1 MPVADGG
8 PVGIEPESMSGAW
21 KRRFGAVLIAT
32 VIACVATACSGSSA
46 ESLRIL
52 VSNDDGVEAE
62 GIDLLVE
69 ALLAQGY
76 EVVVSA
82 PNGNRSGTSD
92 WRGPSEFC
100 GELSVEQGATRSG
113 YPATS
118 IDGCPADAVAYGLT
132 ELFPGRRPHLVIAGL
147 NEGPN
152 LCEQLAGG
160 VSGTVGAART
170 AARLGM
176 PALAA
181 SQATTAPGEHA
192 DFASGVES
200 VVSWVQEH
208 ESILMRRGI
217 PASITNMNT
226 PTCEVGEIRGVVRNM
241 PLAID
246 CAKVL
251 DPQDCL
257 SDVENP
263 TTDVEALINGFVS
276 IGPIPID

>member
-1 MPVADGG
+1 MPV
-8 PVGIEPESMSGAW
+8 IW
-21 KRRFGAVLIAT
+21 KTRFRAVLIAT
-32 VIACVATACSGSSA
+32 FAMCIGAACSGGSD

-52 VSNDDGVEAE
+52 VSNDDGVGAE

-69 ALLAQGY
+69 ALRAEGY
-76 EVVVSA
+76 KVVVSA
-82 PNGNRSGTSD
+82 PDGNRSGTSD

-100 GELSVEQGATRSG
+100 GDLSVGNATTRSG

-118 IDGCPADAVAYGLT
+118 IDGCPADAVAYGLA
-132 ELFPGRRPHLVIAGL
+132 ELFPGRPPHLVIAGL

-176 PALAA
+176 PALSA
-181 SQATTAPGEHA
+181 SQAFPESLLEGQP
-192 DFASGVES
+192 DFASGVAA
-200 VVSWVQEH
+200 VVAWVQEH
-208 ESILMRRGI
+208 EAVLMQRGM

-226 PTCEVGEIRGVVRNM
+226 PTCEEGEIRGVARDM

-246 CAKVL
+246 CANAL
-251 DPQDCL
+251 DLQDCL
-257 SDVENP
+257 SDVDNP
-263 TTDVEALINGFVS
+263 QTDIEALTNGFVS
-276 IGPIPID
+276 VGPIPVD

>member
-1 MPVADGG
+1 MPGIWKTRFRAVVIVTFAICIG
-8 PVGIEPESMSGAW
+8 P
-21 KRRFGAVLIAT
+21 
-32 VIACVATACSGSSA
+32 ACSGSSD

-52 VSNDDGVEAE
+52 VSNDDGVGAE

-69 ALLAQGY
+69 ALRAEGY
-76 EVVVSA
+76 KVVVSA
-82 PNGNRSGTSD
+82 PDGNRSGTSD

-100 GELSVEQGATRSG
+100 GDLSVGTGTTRSG
-113 YPATS
+113 YPATT
-118 IDGCPADAVAYGLT
+118 IDGCPADAVAYGLA
-132 ELFPGRRPHLVIAGL
+132 ELFPGSPPHLVIAGL

-181 SQATTAPGEHA
+181 SQAAPAPGGHP
-192 DFASGVES
+192 DFPSGVDA
-200 VVSWVQEH
+200 VVAWVQEH
-208 ESILMRRGI
+208 EPVLMQRGM

-226 PTCEVGEIRGVVRNM
+226 PTCGEGEIRGVARDM

-246 CAKVL
+246 CAKAL
-251 DPQDCL
+251 DLQDCL
-257 SDVENP
+257 SDVDNP
-263 TTDVEALINGFVS
+263 QTDIEALTNGFVS
-276 IGPIPID
+276 VGPIPVD